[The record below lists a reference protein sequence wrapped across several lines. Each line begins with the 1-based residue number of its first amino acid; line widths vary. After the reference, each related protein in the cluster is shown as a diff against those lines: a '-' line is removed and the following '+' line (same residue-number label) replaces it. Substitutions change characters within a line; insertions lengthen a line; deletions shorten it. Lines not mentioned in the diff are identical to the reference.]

1 MRKNTPTKTLW
12 LYLVGIIGEDMLRLR
27 EIDRKLEEIAR
38 EKAVE
43 STSETHRLYVE
54 HLTSLEKAY
63 RRERIYALLRDID
76 DKKDDYSLYEEM
88 IPKGMY
94 R

>member
-1 MRKNTPTKTLW
+1 M
-12 LYLVGIIGEDMLRLR
+12 RLR
-27 EIDRKLEEIAR
+27 EIDKKLEEIAR

-43 STSETHRLYVE
+43 STSDAHRLYVE

-63 RRERIYALLRDID
+63 RIERIYALLRDID
-76 DKKDDYSLYEEM
+76 DKKDDYSLFEEI